1 MNEVFSGG
9 FGSRVVQDVR
19 TKLGLAYSVGGSFSA
34 SYDHPGIFYVQAAT
48 KSASTVAA
56 TQAMLAEIERLKTDA
71 PTPAELSKAKDQLLN
86 SFIFHYDSPYKT
98 LGEQVTLAFYG
109 YPADTLE
116 KYKSG
121 IEKVT
126 SADVSRVANKYID
139 ASKLAI
145 ITVGNEAGIK
155 PPLSTLGKV
164 TNIDIT
170 IPPPP
175 HGKPAE

>member
-1 MNEVFSGG
+1 
-9 FGSRVVQDVR
+9 
-19 TKLGLAYSVGGSFSA
+19 VGGSFSA

-48 KSASTVAA
+48 KSPSTVAA
-56 TQAMLAEIERLKTDA
+56 TQAMLAEIDRLKSDP
-71 PTPAELSKAKDQLLN
+71 PTSAELDKAKDQLLN
-86 SFIFHYDSPYKT
+86 SFIFRYDTPDKI

-116 KYKSG
+116 KYKAG

-145 ITVGNEAGIK
+145 VVVGNEAEIRPK
-155 PPLSTLGKV
+155 LDALGKV
-164 TNIDIT
+164 TTLDIT
-170 IPPPP
+170 IPSPPAVP
-175 HGKPAE
+175 GKPAE